1 MSWFKRLNVFAR
13 PGESPPPQLTS
24 SVEDAFGGRR
34 EQIGAAD
41 SHAASGHGVDLVF
54 VIDTTGSMSDKIE
67 SLLATCSQFADE
79 FGALQLNHRIAIVS
93 FGDLRVRGDR
103 IQNTAFTDNVEITKK
118 SLLNIPRNSGGGN
131 QGESSLEALERAL
144 ALPFRP
150 DAVKA
155 IVLITDEPA
164 DQHRLRADDMI
175 YRLVEREILV
185 FVASPPHDYF
195 KRMAERNG
203 GRWYKISAHTRFNEL
218 LALFR
223 DLARKVSQAVFDVY
237 QVGDGSVANYL
248 RLKPPGR

>member
-1 MSWFKRLNVFAR
+1 MSWFKRMNVFAR
-13 PGESPPPQLTS
+13 PGETPPPQIS
-24 SVEDAFGGRR
+24 SGVEDTTGGRR
-34 EQIGAAD
+34 EQIGAAG
-41 SHAASGHGVDLVF
+41 SRAAAGRGVDLAF

-67 SLLATCSQFADE
+67 SLLATCSQFADD
-79 FGALQLNHRIAIVS
+79 FNALHLNHRIAIVS

-103 IQNTAFTDNVEITKK
+103 IQNTAFTSNVETTKK
-118 SLLNIPRNSGGGN
+118 SLRNIPRNSGGGN

-144 ALPFRP
+144 SLPFRP

-164 DQHRLRADDMI
+164 DQHRLSADDVI
-175 YRLVEREILV
+175 NRLVEREMLV

-203 GRWYKISAHTRFNEL
+203 GQWYKISAHTRFNEL

-223 DLARKVSQAVFDVY
+223 NLARKVSQAVFDVY

-248 RLKPPGR
+248 RLKPPER